1 MKNLKCIYEAYIPK
15 ILRSKNH
22 LRYNLSDENIFGN
35 LNYSMSQDL
44 LKGKNIKLN
53 YATISKL
60 LGNKSLNNSK
70 PSKLIPIIRITNS

>member
-70 PSKLIPIIRITNS
+70 PSKLMPIIRITNS

>member
-53 YATISKL
+53 YATIRKL
-60 LGNKSLNNSK
+60 LGNKLLNNSK
-70 PSKLIPIIRITNS
+70 PSKLMPIIRIMNS

>member
-1 MKNLKCIYEAYIPK
+1 MKNLKCVYETYIPK

-70 PSKLIPIIRITNS
+70 PSKLMPIIRITNS

>member
-44 LKGKNIKLN
+44 LKGKNIKPN

-70 PSKLIPIIRITNS
+70 PSKLMPIIRITNS

>member
-53 YATISKL
+53 YATIRKL
-60 LGNKSLNNSK
+60 LGNKLLNNNK
-70 PSKLIPIIRITNS
+70 PSKLMPIIRIINS